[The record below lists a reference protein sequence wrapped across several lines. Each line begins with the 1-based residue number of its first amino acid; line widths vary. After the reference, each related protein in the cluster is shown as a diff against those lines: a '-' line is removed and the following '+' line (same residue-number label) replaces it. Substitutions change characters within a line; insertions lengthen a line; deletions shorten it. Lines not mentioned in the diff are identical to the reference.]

1 MTKKEVL
8 DLYRDS
14 LSYLAKEINKN
25 FTVLQNIANT
35 LELDKEQRYEL
46 LMRRNGSEVFSS
58 YLEYESDNWHTYYYS
73 DDYLVRT
80 ELPNKNVEY
89 IIERMIPEDIENL
102 ASDDNVIEILDPKRE
117 ILSIHT
123 LPSGRENKYGP
134 DEIVTNNYSWA

>member
-58 YLEYESDNWHTYYYS
+58 YLEYESDNWYTYYYS
-73 DDYLVRT
+73 DDYMVQT
-80 ELPNKNVEY
+80 ELPNKNVES

-117 ILSIHT
+117 KSYQFIHST
-123 LPSGRENKYGP
+123 AVGRINMGL
-134 DEIVTNNYSWA
+134 TR

>member
-58 YLEYESDNWHTYYYS
+58 YLEYESDNWYTYYYS

-80 ELPNKNVEY
+80 ELPNKNVES

-117 ILSIHT
+117 KSYQFIHS
-123 LPSGRENKYGP
+123 PAVGRLNMGL
-134 DEIVTNNYSWA
+134 TR

>member
-25 FTVLQNIANT
+25 FTVLQNIANA
-35 LELDKEQRYEL
+35 LKLDKEQHYEL
-46 LMRRNGSEVFSS
+46 IIRRNGIEIFSS
-58 YLEYESDNWHTYYYS
+58 YLEFGLDNWYTYYYS

-80 ELPNKNVEY
+80 ELPNKNVES

-102 ASDDNVIEILDPKRE
+102 ASDDNVIEISDSDANIIIRTDSPRR
-117 ILSIHT
+117 
-123 LPSGRENKYGP
+123 SG
-134 DEIVTNNYSWA
+134 D

>member
-25 FTVLQNIANT
+25 FTVLQNIANA
-35 LELDKEQRYEL
+35 LKLDKEQHYEL
-46 LMRRNGSEVFSS
+46 IIRRNGLEVFSS
-58 YLEYESDNWHTYYYS
+58 YLEYESDNWYTYYYS

-80 ELPNKNVEY
+80 ELPNKNVES

-102 ASDDNVIEILDPKRE
+102 ASDDNVIEISDSDANIIIRTDSPKR
-117 ILSIHT
+117 
-123 LPSGRENKYGP
+123 SG
-134 DEIVTNNYSWA
+134 D

>member
-46 LMRRNGSEVFSS
+46 LMRRNGLEVFSS
-58 YLEYESDNWHTYYYS
+58 YLEFGLDNWYTYYYS
-73 DDYLVRT
+73 DDYMVQT
-80 ELPNKNVEY
+80 ELPNKNVES

-102 ASDDNVIEILDPKRE
+102 ASDDYVFEIFDPEGNLIKSYSPQR
-117 ILSIHT
+117 
-123 LPSGRENKYGP
+123 SG
-134 DEIVTNNYSWA
+134 D

>member
-25 FTVLQNIANT
+25 FTVLQNIANA
-35 LELDKEQRYEL
+35 LKLDKEQHYEL
-46 LMRRNGSEVFSS
+46 IIRRNGIEVFSS
-58 YLEYESDNWHTYYYS
+58 YLEYESDNWYTYYYS

-80 ELPNKNVEY
+80 ELPNKNVES

-102 ASDDNVIEILDPKRE
+102 ASDDNVIEISDSDANIIIRTDSPKR
-117 ILSIHT
+117 
-123 LPSGRENKYGP
+123 SG
-134 DEIVTNNYSWA
+134 D